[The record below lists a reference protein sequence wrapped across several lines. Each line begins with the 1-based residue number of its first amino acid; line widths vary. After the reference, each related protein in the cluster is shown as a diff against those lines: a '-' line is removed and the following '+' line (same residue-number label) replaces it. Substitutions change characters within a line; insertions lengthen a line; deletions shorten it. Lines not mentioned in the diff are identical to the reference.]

1 MNNEHN
7 IYKLLNTL
15 LLQSD
20 IEDMSTN
27 DKLDLMNETYNEIN
41 KEIDNI
47 KQSMEL
53 IFSFTAARGRYN
65 ERIDDIIKL
74 INKE

>member
-1 MNNEHN
+1 MEKNRIKKNNFIN
-7 IYKLLNTL
+7 YIYKLLNTL

-27 DKLDLMNETYNEIN
+27 DKLDLMNETQ
-41 KEIDNI
+41 IDNI

-53 IFSFTAARGRYN
+53 IFSFTVARGRYN
-65 ERIDDIIKL
+65 ERINDIIKL
-74 INKE
+74 IN

>member
-1 MNNEHN
+1 MTQNN

-20 IEDMSTN
+20 IEDMNTN
-27 DKLDLMNETYNEIN
+27 DKLDLMLKTQNEIF

-47 KQSMEL
+47 KQSMDL
-53 IFSFTAARGRYN
+53 IISFTVSRGRYN